1 VGLSVPSLLVAL
13 LAFFTLREPQRG
25 LQDAVAPVGSPPSMW
40 QVVRFMTA
48 KRSMV
53 HVFIGAG
60 LAAIAMNGIGQFWGR
75 YYTAV
80 FHMGLFESGRLIGII
95 AVVAMASGLTL
106 GGFGVSYLSDRDRRW
121 YVWAP
126 AIALALTT
134 PLLLLGITRPTIH
147 QAIWLILAGH
157 ITLFVYF
164 TPTLALA
171 QNMVGANMRASASF
185 VINIVFG
192 LIGVGLGPT
201 LIGKLSDLMAHHAF
215 GAGSFDTLCPGGL
228 AAPGADVALASACR
242 AASGAGVMQALSA
255 FSLLFIWAG
264 LHFLLA
270 ARNLERDLDR
280 NYEPAGLAG

>member
-1 VGLSVPSLLVAL
+1 
-13 LAFFTLREPQRG
+13 
-25 LQDAVAPVGSPPSMW
+25 M
-40 QVVRFMTA
+40 
-48 KRSMV
+48 
-53 HVFIGAG
+53 
-60 LAAIAMNGIGQFWGR
+60 
-75 YYTAV
+75 
-80 FHMGLFESGRLIGII
+80 
-95 AVVAMASGLTL
+95 
-106 GGFGVSYLSDRDRRW
+106 
-121 YVWAP
+121 
-126 AIALALTT
+126 ALALTT
-134 PLLLLGITRPTIH
+134 PLLLLGITRPTIN

-201 LIGKLSDLMAHHAF
+201 LIGKLSDLLAHRAF
-215 GAGSFDTLCPGGL
+215 GARNFDVLCPGGL
-228 AAPGADVALASACR
+228 APLGADDTLATACR

-280 NYEPAGLAG
+280 HHDAAGIPG